1 VPLKPDV
8 PLEPLVPNCA
18 DNTTSQVE
26 KLPEPTLTSGAI
38 VILPVVG
45 LYDIT

>member
-8 PLEPLVPNCA
+8 PLEPLVPNCP